1 MKIFKSIYK
10 KLKGSKKKN
19 EKTNLDKTNDPNK
32 DITLPVNSSPVLRDH
47 NDYDEDE
54 HEENEDEIDY
64 TAQIIAKGG
73 EEEIVSNKGT
83 PNLRKAMNG
92 NL

>member
-10 KLKGSKKKN
+10 KLKGSKKKD
-19 EKTNLDKTNDPNK
+19 EKTNTDKTSDPNK
-32 DITLPVNSSPVLRDH
+32 DITLPVNSSSVLRDH
-47 NDYDEDE
+47 NDNEDE

-73 EEEIVSNKGT
+73 EEELVSNKGT

-92 NL
+92 NI